1 MIRAALLSVLGLVVG
16 MASSVANAQFFYS
29 PVEYYA
35 APVVRPIY
43 SAPIPVGLS
52 YYAPAPVYVS
62 RPVYAPIVQTVYSA
76 PVAYAAPAPSI
87 SYASYEP
94 TPISLDPV
102 YAAPAPVYVTAAP
115 VFVSRPIYSP
125 IVHESLTVRPFS
137 ATYRAHSHGFGPSV
151 YARSG
156 PFRTVVRTRGR

>member
-1 MIRAALLSVLGLVVG
+1 MIRAALFSVLGLVVG
-16 MASSVANAQFFYS
+16 LTSSDAHAQFFYS
-29 PVEYYA
+29 PVGYYA

-43 SAPIPVGLS
+43 AAPIPVGLS

-62 RPVYAPIVQTVYSA
+62 RPVYAPIVHSVYSA
-76 PVAYAAPAPSI
+76 PVSYAAPAI

-94 TPISLDPV
+94 TPISIDPV
-102 YAAPAPVYVTAAP
+102 YAAPAPVYVSSAP
-115 VFVSRPIYSP
+115 VVVSRPVYSP

-137 ATYRAHSHGFGPSV
+137 ATYRAHGYGYGPSV

-156 PFRTVVRTRGR
+156 PFRTVVRTRGW